1 MCVSSMIKTNC
12 KTYKYLKSQNIFEP
26 LEHALEYGDV
36 SFHCGS
42 ISVTIH
48 FVFENNS
55 LKVSRKD
62 QIMDR
67 QIVNVYI
74 WNIFGKNSLG

>member
-1 MCVSSMIKTNC
+1 MIKTNC
-12 KTYKYLKSQNIFEP
+12 KTYKYLKSQNISEP

-48 FVFENNS
+48 FAFENNS
-55 LKVSRKD
+55 LKVSRED
-62 QIMDR
+62 
-67 QIVNVYI
+67 
-74 WNIFGKNSLG
+74 